1 MGAQPA
7 GGLRR
12 RWIVVAVVLC
22 ALVVVAAAFAQR
34 VRRDALSGMSADPE
48 ADAPADPE
56 VDAPADPEADA
67 PASPDPATAPTTLSD
82 LDLSAIP
89 AAAEP
94 TSFSLADGDATPV
107 DPASSLYAAIQ
118 DAERLGHLS
127 LLLLDCG
134 TGAGV
139 AYGTDTTVYSASTFK
154 AVYAAYVCS
163 ELIESGQVTRETICP
178 VLEGDEYDGTYGVP
192 GRSYYLGTLLEA
204 LITESDNDAFR
215 ILHVNLDRLGYASW
229 MLERF
234 GEEVFDPASY
244 YQFVSARTMAQA
256 WSFVADYLESGTET
270 AAWLGSLLSQTGTSF
285 IRAALADTG
294 AQVRNKAGWYAN
306 DPTYN
311 STSDVGLVELD
322 GSSYLVVALSDM
334 PACSQSEQALEGVI
348 RALFE
353 ALPASDAN

>member
-12 RWIVVAVVLC
+12 RWVVVAVVLC

-34 VRRDALSGMSADPE
+34 VRRDALSGMSGGAAAEERPADPE
-48 ADAPADPE
+48 ADAPA
-56 VDAPADPEADA
+56 VLGA

-107 DPASSLYAAIQ
+107 DPASSLCAAIQ

-234 GEEVFDPASY
+234 GEEVFEPASY

-285 IRAALADTG
+285 IRSALADTG